1 MDTNTQTT
9 TGPVCSTSNPP
20 PPSYDEI
27 INAVKDECS
36 KINLTYSTEGDG
48 RLTSAIKET
57 EYLTLLE
64 KGLST
69 NYPKIQ
75 FETQPVERWWW
86 DFRVNNIPFNLKIS
100 TGGTD
105 NAFNKVAIIYTI
117 TGKEVVK
124 RNMNFNLF
132 FKLLQEM
139 PKKTERDEMTEYHY
153 LVVNKNDG
161 RVLLKSILDIYEFKS
176 NPCNYLQIN
185 WANEFKHMNYMSSNI
200 SLEDNQ
206 QEDDESNQNKNDM
219 YFKEKIRILIKTIQ
233 TSIKKSIESM
243 NLFANANI
251 DEEFPI

>member
-1 MDTNTQTT
+1 MKN
-9 TGPVCSTSNPP
+9 
-20 PPSYDEI
+20 
-27 INAVKDECS
+27 
-36 KINLTYSTEGDG
+36 
-48 RLTSAIKET
+48 
-57 EYLTLLE
+57 
-64 KGLST
+64 GLST

-206 QEDDESNQNKNDM
+206 QQQQQEDDENNQNKNDM
-219 YFKEKIRILIKTIQ
+219 YFKEKIQILIKTIQ

>member
-1 MDTNTQTT
+1 MDIIPN
-9 TGPVCSTSNPP
+9 VVNVSSSNNNSDTSYGI
-20 PPSYDEI
+20 SYDEI

-57 EYLTLLE
+57 EYLNLLE
-64 KGLST
+64 KGLSI
-69 NYPKIQ
+69 NYPKIK

-132 FKLLQEM
+132 FKLIQDI
-139 PKKTERDEMTEYHY
+139 PKKIERDEMTEYHY

-185 WANEFKHMNYMSSNI
+185 WANEFKHMDYMLSNI
-200 SLEDNQ
+200 EDSQN
-206 QEDDESNQNKNDM
+206 EEFKNNKSNI
-219 YFKEKIRILIKTIQ
+219 YFKEKIKILIKTIQ
-233 TSIKKSIESM
+233 ISIKKSIESM
-243 NLFANANI
+243 NLFASANI
-251 DEEFPI
+251 DDEFPI

>member
-1 MDTNTQTT
+1 MSYLVKTNHVKHTKIMDTH
-9 TGPVCSTSNPP
+9 

-57 EYLTLLE
+57 EYLNLLE

-69 NYPKIQ
+69 NYPKIK

-200 SLEDNQ
+200 SLEDNK
-206 QEDDESNQNKNDM
+206 QEDDENNQNKNDM
-219 YFKEKIRILIKTIQ
+219 YFKEKIRVLIKTIQ

-243 NLFANANI
+243 DLFAKANI